1 MTWFD
6 PGYSFIHTAPPW
18 GEMGWEGCGCDVSI
32 NMLPPA
38 SRREAPGSTL
48 FPRRSPWTWAGG
60 PCEGC
65 GDAGAP
71 TWAVADILWASGGG
85 DMGGAS
91 RCGAGGLPW
100 APAPAHQ

>member
-6 PGYSFIHTAPPW
+6 PGYSFIHIAPPW
-18 GEMGWEGCGCDVSI
+18 GETGWESCGVPI
-32 NMLPPA
+32 NVL
-38 SRREAPGSTL
+38 RPGVKPL
-48 FPRRSPWTWAGG
+48 EGGFPRRSPWTQAGG
-60 PCEGC
+60 PCEGW

-85 DMGGAS
+85 DPGGAS
-91 RCGAGGLPW
+91 RCGAGGLPC